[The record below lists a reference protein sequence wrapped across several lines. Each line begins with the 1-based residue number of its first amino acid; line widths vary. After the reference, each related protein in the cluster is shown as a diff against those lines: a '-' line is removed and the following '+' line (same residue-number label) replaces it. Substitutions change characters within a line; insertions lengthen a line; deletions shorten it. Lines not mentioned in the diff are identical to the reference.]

1 MSLLSLKPK
10 KLRIALKSYESHLLD
25 DSCRRIIEAVKLNG
39 TEVTGPVPLP
49 TKRRIYC
56 VLRSPHVNKD
66 SREHF
71 EMRTHKRL
79 IDVHSP
85 SESTME
91 SLKNLD
97 LSAGVDVVTGEVFI
111 VVFGATVVGFPSL
124 SHIVKSHH
132 SSS

>member
-1 MSLLSLKPK
+1 MSLLNLTPK
-10 KLRIALKSYESHLLD
+10 KLRITLKSYESRLLD
-25 DSCRRIIEAVKLNG
+25 ESCKQIVDVVNLNG
-39 TEVTGPVPLP
+39 TQVTGPVPLP

-56 VLRSPHVNKD
+56 ILRSPHVNKD

-79 IDVHSP
+79 IDVHIP

-97 LSAGVDVVTGEVFI
+97 LSAGVDVEI
-111 VVFGATVVGFPSL
+111 KSL
-124 SHIVKSHH
+124 S
-132 SSS
+132 

>member
-1 MSLLSLKPK
+1 MSLLNLKPK
-10 KLRIALKSYESHLLD
+10 KLRISLKAFVPHLLD
-25 DSCRRIIEAVKLNG
+25 DSCRRIIETVQLTG

-49 TKRRIYC
+49 TRRRIYC

-79 IDVHSP
+79 IDLHSP

-97 LSAGVDVVTGEVFI
+97 LSAGVDVEI
-111 VVFGATVVGFPSL
+111 KSL
-124 SHIVKSHH
+124 A
-132 SSS
+132 